1 MLFMA
6 EESVLGDLVGV
17 VFPRSLLL
25 LDSNVLKQLRE
36 GVMFMTTCSV
46 SGCCPS
52 WPNSCF

>member
-52 WPNSCF
+52 WPNSYF